1 MKNRLINLSRGRKQ
15 LLMMVMDGISI
26 LFCLWFA
33 FVLRLGDFF
42 PEYIYPSWWLF
53 IVLPVITIPL
63 FIRLGMYRSVLRYI
77 GVRIVTITFQA
88 TTISCLVV
96 GFFMMFFREE
106 TIQGTESLPRSVLII
121 FWFISNVIII
131 SSRFILKGLLYSW
144 ENLVTDR
151 RKTIIYGAGSAG
163 VQILDSLKL

>member
-1 MKNRLINLSRGRKQ
+1 MGLI
-15 LLMMVMDGISI
+15 LLV
-26 LFCLWFA
+26 
-33 FVLRLGDFF
+33 
-42 PEYIYPSWWLF
+42 
-53 IVLPVITIPL
+53 L